1 MCSLKEHNENIRGDN
16 EKLLKEKDNQ
26 EEINKMV
33 LRNLIEK
40 KQNKKL
46 GQTSTNDGQGNP
58 REEYHKQNVQEILNE
73 DSESLE
79 S

>member
-33 LRNLIEK
+33 LRKSIEK

-58 REEYHKQNVQEILNE
+58 REEYQKQKVQEILNE